1 MAPYEPV
8 SAAAI
13 WAQLAPP
20 PLPSIQ
26 SEEVAGHSLTSVFHL
41 AHELG
46 GGGGVLCAAA
56 EDRETDRSALISTF
70 HSAET
75 C

>member
-13 WAQLAPP
+13 WAQLAP

-46 GGGGVLCAAA
+46 GGGGCYVQPQKIERQTGQL
-56 EDRETDRSALISTF
+56 
-70 HSAET
+70 
-75 C
+75 